1 MELLDTVQL
10 MLSND
15 YKDRFLGKYLQTK
28 IRYDKL
34 RAMCKKWDNGE
45 LDFKPIC
52 DRGIYND
59 QLWNMYGYLRV
70 LQHRAEIEG
79 IDLCQQ

>member
-15 YKDRFLGKYLQTK
+15 YKERFLGEYYQTK

-34 RAMCKKWDNGE
+34 KTMCKKWDNGE
-45 LDFKPIC
+45 LDFEPTC
-52 DRGIYND
+52 DREVYGS
-59 QLWNMYGYLRV
+59 QLIAMCDYLKT
-70 LQHRAEIEG
+70 LELRAEIEG
-79 IDLCQQ
+79 IEL

>member
-15 YKDRFLGKYLQTK
+15 YKERFLGEYFQTK

-34 RAMCKKWDNGE
+34 KAMCDKWDNGE
-45 LDFKPIC
+45 LDFKPTC
-52 DRGIYND
+52 DRDIYTA
-59 QLWNMYGYLRV
+59 QLVPMRSYLKI
-70 LQHRAEIEG
+70 LELRAEIEG

>member
-15 YKDRFLGKYLQTK
+15 YKERFLGEYWQTK

-34 RAMCKKWDNGE
+34 KAMCKKWDNGE
-45 LDFKPIC
+45 LDFEPTC
-52 DRGIYND
+52 DREIYD
-59 QLWNMYGYLRV
+59 EQIWSMYGYMKILER
-70 LQHRAEIEG
+70 RAEIEG
-79 IDLCQQ
+79 IEL

>member
-1 MELLDTVQL
+1 MELMDTVQL

-15 YKDRFLGKYLQTK
+15 YKERFIGEYVQTK

-34 RAMCKKWDNGE
+34 KAMCDKWDSDE
-45 LDFKPIC
+45 LDFEPIC
-52 DRGIYND
+52 PREIYSE
-59 QLWNMYGYLRV
+59 QLNYMFSYLCV
-70 LQHRAEIEG
+70 LEERAQLEG

>member
-15 YKDRFLGKYLQTK
+15 YKERFLGEYYQTK

-34 RAMCKKWDNGE
+34 KTMCKKWDNGE
-45 LDFKPIC
+45 LDFKPTC
-52 DRGIYND
+52 DRAVYGS
-59 QLWNMYGYLRV
+59 QLIAMCDYLKT
-70 LQHRAEIEG
+70 LELRAEIEG
-79 IDLCQQ
+79 IEL

>member
-15 YKDRFLGKYLQTK
+15 YKERFLGEYWQTK

-34 RAMCKKWDNGE
+34 KAMCRKWDNGE
-45 LDFKPIC
+45 LDFEPTC
-52 DRGIYND
+52 DMAVYGS
-59 QLWNMYGYLRV
+59 QLIAMYDYLKI
-70 LQHRAEIEG
+70 LELRAEIEG
-79 IDLCQQ
+79 IEL

>member
-15 YKDRFLGKYLQTK
+15 YKERFLGEYYQTK

-34 RAMCKKWDNGE
+34 KAMCKKWGNGE
-45 LDFKPIC
+45 LDFEPTC
-52 DRGIYND
+52 DRAVYGS
-59 QLWNMYGYLRV
+59 QLIAMCDYLKT
-70 LQHRAEIEG
+70 LELRAEIEG
-79 IDLCQQ
+79 IEL

>member
-15 YKDRFLGKYLQTK
+15 YKDRFLGEYWQTK

-34 RAMCKKWDNGE
+34 KTMCRKWDNGE
-45 LDFKPIC
+45 LDFEPTC
-52 DRGIYND
+52 DRPVYGS
-59 QLWNMYGYLRV
+59 QLIAMSNYLKI
-70 LQHRAEIEG
+70 LELRAEIEG
-79 IDLCQQ
+79 IEL

>member
-15 YKDRFLGKYLQTK
+15 YKDRFRGEYFQTK

-34 RAMCKKWDNGE
+34 KAMCDKWDNGE
-45 LDFKPIC
+45 LDFEPTC
-52 DRGIYND
+52 DRMIYTT
-59 QLWNMYGYLRV
+59 QLIAMESYLGM
-70 LQHRAEIEG
+70 LSKRAKIEG

>member
-15 YKDRFLGKYLQTK
+15 YKERFQAEYFQTK

-34 RAMCKKWDNGE
+34 KNMCKKWDNGE
-45 LDFKPIC
+45 LDFEPTC
-52 DRGIYND
+52 DRSVYGS
-59 QLWNMYGYLRV
+59 QLIAMCDYLKT
-70 LQHRAEIEG
+70 LELRAEIEG
-79 IDLCQQ
+79 IDL